1 MSQAQ
6 QVREQSYVWQAPR
19 PMRLAVAGVCVA
31 LLLMSAYVLIVYGY
45 LAVIGVGLVVA
56 LVTWTWWVV
65 LRPRLSAGPEG
76 VRVVSARTPVQVAW
90 TEIRSCDATPQ
101 GLKIMLSGGRE
112 VLARYPQQPARPVPG
127 TTEAE
132 ATAVYLAQRAAW
144 ARKPSGPPP
153 RYVAPPP
160 PPPGR

>member
-6 QVREQSYVWQAPR
+6 QVTEQTYVWQAPR
-19 PMRLAVAGVCVA
+19 PMRLAVGGVCVA
-31 LLLMSAYVLIVYGY
+31 LLLMSAYVLTVYGY
-45 LAVIGVGLVVA
+45 LAIIGVGLVAA
-56 LVTWTWWVV
+56 LVGYTWWVV
-65 LRPRLSAGPEG
+65 LRPRLTAGPDG
-76 VRVVSARTPVQVAW
+76 VRIVSARTPVEVAW
-90 TEIRSCDATPQ
+90 KDIRSCDATPQ

-112 VLARYPQQPARPVPG
+112 VLARYPQQPARPVKG

-153 RYVAPPP
+153 QYVAPPP
-160 PPPGR
+160 LPRP